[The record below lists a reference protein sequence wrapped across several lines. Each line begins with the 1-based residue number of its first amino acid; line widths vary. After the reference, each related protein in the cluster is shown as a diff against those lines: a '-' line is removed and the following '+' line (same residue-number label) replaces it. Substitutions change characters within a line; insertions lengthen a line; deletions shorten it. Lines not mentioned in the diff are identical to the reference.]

1 MFAADNFSRGRK
13 NSSLATLNRG
23 PTITKNSTNTGY
35 ATLSQPHFACT
46 SDEVKC
52 VISHVNPALFTE
64 TWLRDSIIEN
74 HLHISGYHLTARN
87 RTTGPHDGVGLYI
100 KNNPRFKSLEYLQ
113 DPDFETMWT
122 WLQPT
127 RLPRGVSP
135 FLAWGDFHAR
145 SRFARPTIPEEK
157 WGTTRSLYNNKFCP
171 AFFQLQFVN
180 SYPLINV
187 FHTRY

>member
-122 WLQPT
+122 
-127 RLPRGVSP
+127 RGFSRPDYRVESLVGL
-135 FLAWGDFHAR
+135 LAL
-145 SRFARPTIPEEK
+145 S
-157 WGTTRSLYNNKFCP
+157 TTD
-171 AFFQLQFVN
+171 
-180 SYPLINV
+180 SYA
-187 FHTRY
+187 

>member
-64 TWLRDSIIEN
+64 TWLRDSI
-74 HLHISGYHLTARN
+74 
-87 RTTGPHDGVGLYI
+87 
-100 KNNPRFKSLEYLQ
+100 
-113 DPDFETMWT
+113 
-122 WLQPT
+122 
-127 RLPRGVSP
+127 
-135 FLAWGDFHAR
+135 
-145 SRFARPTIPEEK
+145 
-157 WGTTRSLYNNKFCP
+157 
-171 AFFQLQFVN
+171 
-180 SYPLINV
+180 
-187 FHTRY
+187 